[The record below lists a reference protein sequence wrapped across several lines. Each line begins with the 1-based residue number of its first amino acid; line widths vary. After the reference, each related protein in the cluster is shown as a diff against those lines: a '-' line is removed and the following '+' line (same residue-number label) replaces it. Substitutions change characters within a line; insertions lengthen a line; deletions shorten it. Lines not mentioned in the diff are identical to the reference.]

1 MQKAQES
8 LQDWL
13 KSQIKRGCS
22 LESMIETMCSGGYSA
37 EDANNHVVRAFVAAG
52 LLTDT
57 PASFLLKQSLPM
69 QTISAPQ
76 IPATQTKSAWS
87 AILKKRAKLAP
98 LKPAMQLDAPRVMV
112 FERLLSDA
120 ECDTLIQLSQTKMQ
134 DSQVID
140 PSSGEFV
147 KHAQRSSRGTHFE
160 HQSNAVVTA
169 IENRI
174 QAMFG
179 FAVNQQEAI
188 QILHYAV
195 GGEYRPHYDFFPP
208 SEAGSQAA
216 IAAAGQRLATLIMYL
231 NTPEEGGATGLPN
244 IGLSVTAKKGN
255 AIYFENIDQQGK
267 PDPKTLHAGLLVL
280 AGEKWI
286 ATKWLRERSLF

>member
-13 KSQIKRGCS
+13 TSQVKRGCS
-22 LESMIETMCSGGYSA
+22 LESMIASMQSSGYSA
-37 EDANNHVVRAFVAAG
+37 ADANNHVVRAFVAAG

-57 PASFLLKQSLPM
+57 PASFLPSQSLPM
-69 QTISAPQ
+69 PAASAPQ
-76 IPATQTKSAWS
+76 EPVEPINSAWS
-87 AILKKRAKLAP
+87 AILKKRAKLKP
-98 LKPAMQLDAPRVMV
+98 LKPVMQLDAPRVMV
-112 FERLLSDA
+112 FEGLLSDE
-120 ECDTLIQLSQTKMQ
+120 ECDTLIQLSQAKML
-134 DSQVID
+134 DSRVLD
-140 PSSGEFV
+140 PTTGDYV
-147 KHAQRSSRGTHFE
+147 KHPERTSRGTHFE
-160 HQSNAVVTA
+160 HQSNAVVIA

-179 FAVNQQEAI
+179 FAANQQEAI
-188 QILHYAV
+188 QILHYNV

-208 SEAGSQAA
+208 TEAGSQAA
-216 IAAAGQRLATLIMYL
+216 ITAAGQRLATLIMYL

-244 IGLSVTAKKGN
+244 IGLIVSAKKGN

-267 PDPKTLHAGLLVL
+267 PDTKTLHAGLPVL

-286 ATKWLRERSLF
+286 ATKWLRERVLF